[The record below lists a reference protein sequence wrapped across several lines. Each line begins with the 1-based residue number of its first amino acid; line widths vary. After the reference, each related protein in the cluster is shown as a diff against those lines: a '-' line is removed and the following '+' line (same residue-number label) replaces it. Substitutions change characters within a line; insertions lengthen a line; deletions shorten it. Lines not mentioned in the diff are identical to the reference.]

1 MTDLNPLSKMIDGF
15 MVSQYLLQN
24 ILLEIAISLL
34 TDTTTFIGIW
44 AVLQLTDTLKYI
56 FWFDSEEV

>member
-1 MTDLNPLSKMIDGF
+1 

-34 TDTTTFIGIW
+34 TDTTTFFGIW